1 MDVLRDGIAVQ
12 LAPLEYGTSA
22 LDYQGDRKQSI
33 LVAAT
38 CYSQRQRSFY
48 LCLPLSGYLV
58 EDTSGMRKIILVV
71 LLTFIGLAAQG
82 AQAQATAFRVVV
94 VEGEG
99 ALNNV
104 ETRAA
109 RELAVRVLDSA
120 GRPVAGAT
128 VEFDGPGS
136 GAGELFADGSPHFA
150 ATTDATGIARAPG
163 ARNNGVAGSFGTTVH
178 VSYQG
183 RSIGEA
189 SIHQT
194 NVSRQVADIA
204 NKLQSNAATQAG
216 GLALSASVVG
226 IASGDQFLVNGAP
239 TPGNANLLNSTR
251 LQTLASPT
259 TLFLHDNCEFLEG
272 PHSSVLVSPNAVA
285 IENGAVRATRLW
297 VTTKGNA
304 DGVVAITNDA
314 MEVAAVSGE
323 LQVVNGLGDIVGTVA
338 PGTVSSFGLTSLASG
353 ATAGGAPAAATST
366 RNKVL
371 LGTAAAAGLAGLGL
385 AISAAATSSPTSP

>member
-1 MDVLRDGIAVQ
+1 
-12 LAPLEYGTSA
+12 
-22 LDYQGDRKQSI
+22 
-33 LVAAT
+33 
-38 CYSQRQRSFY
+38 
-48 LCLPLSGYLV
+48 
-58 EDTSGMRKIILVV
+58 MRKIILVV
-71 LLTFIGLAAQG
+71 LLNFIGLAAQG

-128 VEFDGPGS
+128 VEFDGPGN
-136 GAGELFADGSPHFA
+136 GAGELFADGSSHFA

-183 RSIGEA
+183 RRIGEA

-194 NVSRQVADIA
+194 NVSRQVAEIS

-216 GLALSASVVG
+216 SLALSASVVG
-226 IASGDQFLVNGAP
+226 IASGDEFLVNGAQ

-285 IENGAVRATRLW
+285 IENGAVRATRFGNCKIGYGGLW
-297 VTTKGNA
+297 VTTKGSA

-323 LQVVNGLGDIVGTVA
+323 LLVVNGLGDIVGTVA

-371 LGTAAAAGLAGLGL
+371 LGTAAAGLAGLGL